1 MKALYKDI
9 PTEVKEYIVMT
20 SSMNGMMGL
29 EMYRKC
35 KAIEEKY
42 PEWFPWE
49 HKYKSI
55 PQEVHD
61 AYNKEKEGVQQKE
74 KTISTPLTTTAKED
88 LPLGQMLFNALKE
101 AIELEN
107 KQREMAAE
115 QRKKDKVLWDK
126 HYKKYGLEFRY

>member
-55 PQEVHD
+55 PKQVHD
-61 AYNKEKEGVQQKE
+61 AYNKEKEIVSQKD
-74 KTISTPLTTTAKED
+74 KPTAAPLDLTTNKD
-88 LPLGQMLFNALKE
+88 LLNVLTKV
-101 AIELEN
+101 IEWEN
-107 KQREMAAE
+107 EQKEMAAQ